1 MSDLEFK
8 QGDVVYFNFPQ
19 EKNPQHTIRGRH
31 PSLILHC
38 HSLPNNT
45 VIISP
50 LSSLVGSN
58 GNEKE
63 LKSYHLKLLKS
74 DYPQLKNDSY
84 VKLDQIMTFSR
95 NKLGKAKIQ
104 FRLRDEDI
112 SLSHLK
118 LMESLQMQ
126 ETFKEITNIQ
136 IERAINNLL
145 TNLAIEK
152 TD

>member
-1 MSDLEFK
+1 
-8 QGDVVYFNFPQ
+8 
-19 EKNPQHTIRGRH
+19 
-31 PSLILHC
+31 
-38 HSLPNNT
+38 
-45 VIISP
+45 
-50 LSSLVGSN
+50 
-58 GNEKE
+58 
-63 LKSYHLKLLKS
+63 
-74 DYPQLKNDSY
+74 
-84 VKLDQIMTFSR
+84 MTFSR
-95 NKLGKAKIQ
+95 NKLGKAKIL

-145 TNLAIEK
+145 TNLAKEK

>member
-1 MSDLEFK
+1 M
-8 QGDVVYFNFPQ
+8 
-19 EKNPQHTIRGRH
+19 
-31 PSLILHC
+31 
-38 HSLPNNT
+38 
-45 VIISP
+45 
-50 LSSLVGSN
+50 
-58 GNEKE
+58 
-63 LKSYHLKLLKS
+63 
-74 DYPQLKNDSY
+74 
-84 VKLDQIMTFSR
+84 DQIMTFSR
-95 NKLGKAKIQ
+95 NKLGKAKTL

>member
-1 MSDLEFK
+1 
-8 QGDVVYFNFPQ
+8 
-19 EKNPQHTIRGRH
+19 
-31 PSLILHC
+31 
-38 HSLPNNT
+38 
-45 VIISP
+45 
-50 LSSLVGSN
+50 
-58 GNEKE
+58 
-63 LKSYHLKLLKS
+63 
-74 DYPQLKNDSY
+74 
-84 VKLDQIMTFSR
+84 MTFSR
-95 NKLGKAKIQ
+95 NKLGKAKTL